1 MLKARI
7 RGISQP
13 HSGTGEP
20 GMLIAD
26 LALPEFEEEMAFTHR
41 ILESVPAG
49 RLNWKPHPKSMSLGR
64 LAMHVAELPKWASDA
79 FTLDE
84 VDIGPVDAPSQVAG
98 VNFAK
103 DAILDRFLKHSQ
115 AARAA
120 LIASTDEKFAEHWTL
135 RAGNR
140 VYRSALNHLVH
151 HRGQLSVYLRLNDVA
166 VLGAYGPSAD
176 DLESATR
183 AD

>member
-1 MLKARI
+1 
-7 RGISQP
+7 
-13 HSGTGEP
+13 
-20 GMLIAD
+20 MLIAD

-140 VYRSALNHLVH
+140 VLWTKSRFAVYRSALNHLVH
-151 HRGQLSVYLRLNDVA
+151 HRGQLSVYLRLNDVP